1 MWRQL
6 ISINPCSLLTPGVVL
21 INAKV
26 AMALNLPYRSL
37 ATVQDCPRDAMR
49 IIHKPWQNIKYWQA
63 SQASDTSNLVK
74 NPEKMISIFE
84 IPVGNLASPAG
95 VFRGDRISS
104 LPRGGKKYDLP

>member
-1 MWRQL
+1 
-6 ISINPCSLLTPGVVL
+6 
-21 INAKV
+21 
-26 AMALNLPYRSL
+26 MALNLPYRSL

-63 SQASDTSNLVK
+63 RDTSNLAK

-84 IPVGNLASPAG
+84 IRGGNLASSAG